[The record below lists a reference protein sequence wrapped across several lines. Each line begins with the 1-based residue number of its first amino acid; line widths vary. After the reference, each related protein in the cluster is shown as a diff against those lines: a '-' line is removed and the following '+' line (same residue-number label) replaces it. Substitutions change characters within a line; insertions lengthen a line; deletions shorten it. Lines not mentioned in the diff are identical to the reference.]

1 MASKLRASIYQGA
14 CSSNVCTQAGR
25 FGCSGVVAAAFFWA
39 VGSISLDAAAHP
51 AGFTSVNR
59 YVGLECDGSG
69 VIHIAYLLDFA
80 EMPSVAELDDLDA
93 NHDGTLTPGEQR
105 TYLDRRLPPL
115 LGAWTVRVNG
125 AAATLRIAGS
135 NLEVREGE
143 R

>member
-25 FGCSGVVAAAFFWA
+25 IGCSGVVAAAFFWA

-80 EMPSVAELDDLDA
+80 EMPSVAK
-93 NHDGTLTPGEQR
+93 HDGTLTPGEQR

-135 NLEVREGE
+135 NLEVREG
-143 R
+143 